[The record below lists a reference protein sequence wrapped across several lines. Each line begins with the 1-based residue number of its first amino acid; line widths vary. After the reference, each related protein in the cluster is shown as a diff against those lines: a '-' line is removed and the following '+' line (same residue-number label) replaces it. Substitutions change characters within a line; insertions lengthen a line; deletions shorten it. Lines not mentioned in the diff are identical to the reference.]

1 MMRQQVAN
9 GTRYLAVAAGALV
22 LATPLLLMV
31 SGSLKSATEVNK
43 FPPTLLPESP
53 SPHNFVD
60 AWNFLTPQV
69 IGNTFIFAIGIVGL
83 QLLVSL
89 PSAFALAKIPFRW
102 TAVILGILIVPMFI
116 PGNLTLIPL
125 FVVTYQL
132 GWLNSFAGLIVP
144 MAAQSAF
151 AILIFRQ
158 FFASLPSGL
167 IEAARIDGA
176 GWPRVLWSI
185 AIPLA
190 RPALATFCSIS
201 FLTAWN
207 MYIWPQVVA
216 PNPAQKVLNV
226 ALAPLAGGRTPRFPR
241 RSVLRVRSSPW
252 FRCWWSSSCS
262 RSGTSRAS
270 PVPVWS
276 RPRTVSSSTGAT
288 TLWCADPEPPDE
300 RLGRN
305 VERPM
310 CRSVAMDG
318 LARMRSSLTPPR
330 CRLTSPH
337 P

>member
-9 GTRYLAVAAGALV
+9 GTRYLAVAVGALV

-43 FPPTLLPESP
+43 FPPTLLPEVP
-53 SPHNFVD
+53 TPHNFVD

-69 IGNTFIFAIGIVGL
+69 IWNTFIFALGILGL
-83 QLLVSL
+83 QLLISL

-102 TAVILGILIVPMFI
+102 TGVILGILIVPMFI

-125 FVVTYQL
+125 FIVTYQL
-132 GWLNSFAGLIVP
+132 GWLNSFAGLVIP

-158 FFASLPSGL
+158 FFVSLPSGL

-216 PNPAQKVLNV
+216 PNPAQKVINV
-226 ALAPLAGGRTPRFPR
+226 ALAPLAGGENSTI
-241 RSVLRVRSSPW
+241 SPAV
-252 FRCWWSSSCS
+252 
-262 RSGTSRAS
+262 GLAGAVIAM
-270 PVPVWS
+270 VPVLVVFIIFQKWYIKG
-276 RPRTVSSSTGAT
+276 VAGTG
-288 TLWCADPEPPDE
+288 LE
-300 RLGRN
+300 
-305 VERPM
+305 
-310 CRSVAMDG
+310 
-318 LARMRSSLTPPR
+318 
-330 CRLTSPH
+330 
-337 P
+337 